1 MRGTANK
8 YEVIIM
14 RANVVRVVNE
24 LASHG
29 SLDFDLKEAYD
40 LVSKWLSKNKTAA
53 YKCKFEL
60 EDGYIYAEVLD
71 GWHAREKLG
80 LVDFPFTRKVPFDE
94 YVYYMEGKC
103 LAKGEM
109 VE

>member
-29 SLDFDLKEAYD
+29 SLDFDLSKAYD
-40 LVSKWLSKNKTAA
+40 LVNKWLSKNKAA
-53 YKCKFEL
+53 AFRCKFEL
-60 EDGYIYAEVLD
+60 VEGSIYAE
-71 GWHAREKLG
+71 REGGVRERLG